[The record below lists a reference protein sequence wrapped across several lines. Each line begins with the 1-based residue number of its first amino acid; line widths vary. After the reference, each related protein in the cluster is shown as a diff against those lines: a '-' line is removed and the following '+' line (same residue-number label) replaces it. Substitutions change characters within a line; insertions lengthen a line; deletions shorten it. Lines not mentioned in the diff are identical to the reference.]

1 MVTNM
6 IFRTLCGT
14 VTAIMAIYFFKREKK
29 FISFL
34 IGAVTGSAAL
44 FLVNKYGG
52 IFDINVP
59 LNLFNISGSVIL
71 GVPFVVFVVIMNFL

>member
-34 IGAVTGSAAL
+34 IGGFIITVFLAARA
-44 FLVNKYGG
+44 GA
-52 IFDINVP
+52 
-59 LNLFNISGSVIL
+59 IL
-71 GVPFVVFVVIMNFL
+71 